1 MHAEQDAPRSMGWTR
16 SEGLRENAGKPR
28 RAAVVVGLRQ
38 QARVKRL
45 SPWGDAWRPG
55 WPRQLNY

>member
-55 WPRQLNY
+55 